1 MLGKS
6 MAEGLLC
13 VGLTT
18 VDILARSVERLPI
31 SEATELID
39 AIRLVPAGTA
49 GGMAL
54 VASCLG
60 VKTGLCSAVG
70 DDSAGKLARLVFEE
84 HGIDLS
90 LLATV
95 RGVCTSTTLICI
107 NEAGRRPRFHM
118 RGASME
124 VELNEGVFAIARRT
138 KYLHYAGIGAPKLDG
153 GAGAALAAATR
164 QAGGIVTCDL
174 ISPRPNALE
183 ELRRVLPYV
192 DFFMPN
198 GDEALRLS
206 GQATLEEAGGF
217 FRDLGAVSCI
227 IKDGPRGVLLIERGG
242 CARVQAHTIEP
253 LDTTSCGD
261 SYCAGFVAALDR
273 GRSVLEACRFASA
286 VAALVASGLGTLGAL
301 EGFEQADDFRV
312 RTPLR
317 EAV

>member
-1 MLGKS
+1 

-13 VGLTT
+13 VGLAT
-18 VDILARSVERLPI
+18 VDILARPVESLPT
-31 SEATELID
+31 SETTEIID

-54 VASCLG
+54 VAGRLG
-60 VKTGLCSAVG
+60 VRTRLCSAVG
-70 DDSAGKLARLVFEE
+70 DDAAGKLARLVYQE

-95 RGVCTSTTLICI
+95 RDVATSTTLICI
-107 NEAGRRPRFHM
+107 NRAGRRPRFHM
-118 RGASME
+118 RGASMD
-124 VELNEGVFAIARRT
+124 VELDEAVFAAARDT

-153 GAGAALAAATR
+153 GAGAALAAAA
-164 QAGGIVTCDL
+164 QKAGATVTCDL

-206 GQATLEEAGGF
+206 GKATLAEAGEF

-227 IKDGPRGVLLIERGG
+227 IKDGPRGVLLVERAGR
-242 CARVQAHTIEP
+242 ARVPAHAIEP

-261 SYCAGFVAALDR
+261 SYCAGLVAALDR
-273 GRSVLEACRFASA
+273 GRPVLEACRFASA
-286 VAALVASGLGTLGAL
+286 VAALVAGGLGTLGLL
-301 EGFEQADDFRV
+301 EGFEHADGFRQ
-312 RTPLR
+312 RAALR
-317 EAV
+317 EVM

>member
-1 MLGKS
+1 

-18 VDILARSVERLPI
+18 VDILARPVESLPA
-31 SEATELID
+31 SEAVELID

-54 VASCLG
+54 VAGCLG
-60 VKTGLCSAVG
+60 VRTGLCSAVG
-70 DDSAGKLARLVFEE
+70 DDAAGKLARLVYQE
-84 HGIDLS
+84 HGVDVS

-95 RGVCTSTTLICI
+95 RDVATSTTLICI
-107 NEAGRRPRFHM
+107 NRAGRRPRLHM

-124 VELNEGVFAIARRT
+124 MELGEAALAAARDT

-153 GAGAALAAATR
+153 GAGATLAAAAR
-164 QAGGIVTCDL
+164 KSGAIVTCDL

-183 ELRRVLPYV
+183 ELRRVLPHV

-198 GDEALRLS
+198 GEEALRLS
-206 GQATLEEAGGF
+206 GRATLAGAGEF

-227 IKDGPRGVLLIERGG
+227 IKDGPRGALLVERDG
-242 CARVQAHTIEP
+242 CTRVPAHAIEP

-261 SYCAGFVAALDR
+261 SYCAGLVAALDR
-273 GRSVLEACRFASA
+273 GRPVLDACRFAAA
-286 VAALVASGLGTLGAL
+286 VAALVAGGLGTLGLL
-301 EGFEQADDFRV
+301 EGFEHADGFRQRVPV
-312 RTPLR
+312 REVL
-317 EAV
+317 